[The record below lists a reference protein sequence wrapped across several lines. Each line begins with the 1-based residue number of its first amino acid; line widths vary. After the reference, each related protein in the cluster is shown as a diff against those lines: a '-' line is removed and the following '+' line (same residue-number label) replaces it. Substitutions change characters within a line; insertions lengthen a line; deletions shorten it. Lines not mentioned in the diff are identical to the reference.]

1 MFKNFKKF
9 MGFTLAELLIVFAI
23 IGIISTITLMTT
35 KRLSASDKF
44 AYQRVY
50 DSLLTAAYNAVAE
63 VDSQGIDTPEKLC
76 IGLAKYINSQ
86 GATKPKE
93 DDDKFK
99 GSPDVGYCNTGIT
112 TRVTKDT
119 IDFNEKDDEGN
130 EKVIPDFI
138 ANNGMRFFITEKLT
152 QEGLTDYAGD
162 TQDGG
167 IKFYIVFVDL
177 NGTAGQNRIDAGD
190 VVAFAVTENA
200 DVVPLGHPAFD
211 AKHYLG
217 VRVVF
222 PENSDHPD
230 EYYSDSMSYYEA
242 IHTAWGDL
250 HNFDDLR
257 TFDFNNVG
265 DNGFTILQGTPIM
278 ATVTD
283 EDRANKPLQH
293 NDCICDTSDN
303 ENCAANCSC
312 DKEADPNCDSS
323 CGIDAIDRFECD
335 IKIQRYY

>member
-1 MFKNFKKF
+1 MFKNFKKL
-9 MGFTLAELLIVFAI
+9 MGFTLAEILIVFAI

-50 DSLLTAAYNAVAE
+50 DSLLTAAYNTIAE
-63 VDSQGIDTPEKLC
+63 VDAKEIKGPEDLC

-86 GATKPKE
+86 GATKVKKNK
-93 DDDKFK
+93 DQFG
-99 GSPDVGYCNTGIT
+99 GSPDTGFCNTGIT
-112 TRVTKDT
+112 SRVTKDT
-119 IDFNEKDDEGN
+119 VDFNEKDDN
-130 EKVIPDFI
+130 NHDKVIPDFI

-152 QEGLTDYAGD
+152 QEGLKDYAGD
-162 TQDGG
+162 TQATGVQ
-167 IKFYIVFVDL
+167 FYIVYVDI

-200 DVVPLGHPAFD
+200 DVIPLGHPAFD
-211 AKHYLG
+211 SKHYLG

-222 PENSDHPD
+222 PENADNPD

-257 TFDFNNVG
+257 TFDFNE
-265 DNGFTILQGTPIM
+265 FTILQGTPIM
-278 ATVTD
+278 ATVTA
-283 EDRANKPLQH
+283 EDRANKPQQH
-293 NDCICDTSDN
+293 NDCICDTSDD
-303 ENCAANCSC
+303 EHCADNCSC
-312 DKEADPNCDSS
+312 DKSADPDCDSS
-323 CGIDAIDRFECD
+323 CGVDPIDRFECD